1 MFVAFCRRCGV
12 SWLAGQLQFL
22 AKNPATRL
30 LIGHSSNILQ
40 THSFIGCYTA
50 DGQALPVLRIFKD
63 FYGQKWWHAEVRV
76 GCMSLSLVKAAPAK
90 GTSLSLSLSQP
101 PLSVHKRGWTGRACL
116 AMTSH
121 NLPITWPLLPAVCG
135 AARRAPFLTLFF
147 FTAATSHECVTV
159 RESERAR
166 TPLFKLL
173 SIPRYVVARS
183 LA

>member
-90 GTSLSLSLSQP
+90 GASLSLSLSH
-101 PLSVHKRGWTGRACL
+101 LSQCTNVDGQGEPAWLWRHTIFQSRDPSCRQFVGR
-116 AMTSH
+116 
-121 NLPITWPLLPAVCG
+121 PA
-135 AARRAPFLTLFF
+135 AHP
-147 FTAATSHECVTV
+147 S
-159 RESERAR
+159 
-166 TPLFKLL
+166 LL
-173 SIPRYVVARS
+173 SSFS
-183 LA
+183 LRQRRMSVWRWERVKERERHFSNF